1 MESGLSRAIEYSV
14 MKKYPE
20 ETKQHVISLV
30 SKGIPKREASR
41 TSGVPYPTVMDWTI
55 DIKTRKNYSE
65 QLKKQARKLVRQ
77 GVPKCDIVRIMG
89 LKRSTVYY
97 FTRDMKGRLGQS
109 GIRGK
114 SLEFMRILA
123 RRGYVMS
130 DEVKE
135 FVSNMMTV
143 SKYFPV
149 RRVRAGRKSVWVL
162 EGMEREAMEAML
174 EKMKKRSLSY
184 QKLEMMRKA
193 FGIKNMRRE
202 NKIGRI

>member
-1 MESGLSRAIEYSV
+1 

-20 ETKQHVISLV
+20 EIKQHVISLV

-55 DIKTRKNYSE
+55 DIKRRRNYPE
-65 QLKKQARKLVRQ
+65 RLKKYVRRLVRK
-77 GVPKCDIVRIMG
+77 GVPKCDIVKIMG

-114 SLEFMRILA
+114 SLEFMKILVQ
-123 RRGYVMS
+123 RGYVMS

-135 FVSNMMTV
+135 SVSDMMTIR
-143 SKYFPV
+143 KYFPV
-149 RRVRAGRKSVWVL
+149 KRIRADRRSVWVL
-162 EGMEREAMEAML
+162 EGMEREAMEAFL
-174 EKMKKRSLSY
+174 KKSGRRVINYGELGHI
-184 QKLEMMRKA
+184 RKA
-193 FGIKNMRRE
+193 FGIKNMRGN
-202 NKIGRI
+202 NKIRERLSK